1 MLRFVTAL
9 LAVVLV
15 TTGCTSD
22 EPGQSADLPGA
33 AGLLDAAAQTASEIT
48 STHFVVDV
56 SGEVPGMA
64 VERIDGDITAD
75 GDTVAAKGTALLT
88 AFGGQAEAEFVLVD
102 GTLYLDT
109 GGGTYQEIPE
119 AQAKLVYDFSA
130 VLDPERGVAKLIR
143 NLSDAETVA
152 EEEVNGTDT
161 YKITGTATRDD
172 ITGLVP
178 GASSNVDV
186 TLWVSQSDDHTPL
199 KAAAVFPG
207 SGSGDGAEGGT
218 VTVTLSQVNEPVTVT
233 PPQ

>member
-1 MLRFVTAL
+1 MSRFLVAL
-9 LAVVLV
+9 LAAVLL
-15 TTGCTSD
+15 TAGCTSD
-22 EPGQSADLPGA
+22 EPGAELPEA
-33 AGLLDAAAQTASEIT
+33 ASLLDAAAQTASEIT
-48 STHFVVDV
+48 STHFVIGVDG
-56 SGEVPGMA
+56 SVPGLS
-64 VERIDGDITAD
+64 VQRIDGDITAE

-88 AFGGQAEAEFVLVD
+88 AFGGEAEAKFVLVD

-143 NLSDAETVA
+143 NLSDAQTVA
-152 EEEVNGTDT
+152 AEDLDGTAT
-161 YKITGTATRDD
+161 YKITGTATKDD
-172 ITGLVP
+172 IAGLVP

-199 KAAAVFPG
+199 QASAVFPG
-207 SGSGDGAEGGT
+207 SGSGEGAEGGT
-218 VTVTLSQVNEPVTVT
+218 VTVTLSQVNEPVTVE